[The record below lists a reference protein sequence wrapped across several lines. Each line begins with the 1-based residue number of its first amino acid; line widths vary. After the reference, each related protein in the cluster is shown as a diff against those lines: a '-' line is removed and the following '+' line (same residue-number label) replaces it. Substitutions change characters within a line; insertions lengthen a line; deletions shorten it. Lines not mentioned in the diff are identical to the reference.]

1 MKELKKLKFLLEEVL
16 SFKLSSAVILKDF
29 FINYKN
35 MIKSNYR

>member
-29 FINYKN
+29 LLT
-35 MIKSNYR
+35 IKI

>member
-29 FINYKN
+29 INYKN